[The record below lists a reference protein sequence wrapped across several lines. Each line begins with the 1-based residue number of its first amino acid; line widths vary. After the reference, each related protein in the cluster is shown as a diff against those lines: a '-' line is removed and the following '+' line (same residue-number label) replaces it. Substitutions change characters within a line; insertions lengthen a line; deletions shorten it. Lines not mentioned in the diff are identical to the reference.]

1 MPPRT
6 LDAHID
12 VIRQYPYP
20 GQQTAE
26 RHVKVMVPGRF
37 FPSLRPSERA
47 VNYEGEAS
55 EYTERR
61 QFKDHVAWGAAHK
74 GPGIRFV
81 CNSNAVEDP
90 DNRGFWTP
98 LQLFNRWRHNTY
110 KDDREAEMQY
120 LDAAALTTCRA
131 RRPPPPPPTTT
142 TTISAPKWGLCRD
155 LLCINVLSIFA
166 VKCWSI
172 PQYNSHTHSVRA
184 RSLRTLSALGTG
196 SS

>member
-1 MPPRT
+1 MGRG
-6 LDAHID
+6 AQ
-12 VIRQYPYP
+12 RP
-20 GQQTAE
+20 G
-26 RHVKVMVPGRF
+26 H
-37 FPSLRPSERA
+37 
-47 VNYEGEAS
+47 
-55 EYTERR
+55 
-61 QFKDHVAWGAAHK
+61 H
-74 GPGIRFV
+74 IRFV
-81 CNSNAVEDP
+81 CNSDAVEDP

-131 RRPPPPPPTTT
+131 RRPPPPPT

-172 PQYNSHTHSVRA
+172 PQ
-184 RSLRTLSALGTG
+184 
-196 SS
+196 

>member
-12 VIRQYPYP
+12 VIRQYP

-37 FPSLRPSERA
+37 FPSLQPSERA

-81 CNSNAVEDP
+81 CNSDAVEDP

-110 KDDREAEMQY
+110 KDDREAERCNT
-120 LDAAALTTCRA
+120 LTTCRA
-131 RRPPPPPPTTT
+131 RRPPPLPPPPT